1 MKHIISLG
9 AGVQSSTMALM
20 AAAGEI
26 TPMPDAAIFADTQSE
41 PASVYV
47 WLDWLEQQLPF
58 PVYRVTKGSLRDD
71 TLRIHVGEDGR
82 RWSKTIVPVFTLN
95 PDGTH
100 GKLPYRS
107 CTMDYKIDPIVRKL
121 KELAGVKRKEA
132 RQLVTSWIG
141 ISLDEV
147 HRMKDSRVP
156 WATHRYPLVDLG
168 MTRQD
173 CLRWMEKR
181 DFPKPPRS
189 ACTFCPYHSDAEW
202 RRLKN
207 EEPDAFADAVAFER
221 EFQTA
226 KKNTDNFKSE
236 PFLHASRQ
244 PLDTVD
250 FRNEEDHGQLGLW
263 GEECEG
269 MCGV

>member
-1 MKHIISLG
+1 MKNIISLG

-41 PASVYV
+41 PASVYL
-47 WLDWLEQQLPF
+47 WLDWLEKQLPF
-58 PVYRVTKGSLRDD
+58 PVYRVTRGSLRDD
-71 TLRIHVGEDGR
+71 TLAIHVGADGR

-95 PDGTH
+95 PDGSH
-100 GKLPYRS
+100 GKLPFRS
-107 CTMDYKIDPIVRKL
+107 CTMDYKIDPIQRKV
-121 KELAGVKRKEA
+121 KELAGVKRGEK
-132 RQLVTSWIG
+132 RMLVTQWIG

-156 WATHRYPLVDLG
+156 WSQHRYPLVDMG
-168 MTRQD
+168 ISRQG
-173 CLRWMEKR
+173 CIAWMASR
-181 DFPKPPRS
+181 NFPTPPRS

-221 EFQTA
+221 QFQEA
-226 KKNTDNFKSE
+226 KKNTDNFLST
-236 PFLHASRQ
+236 PFLHASRK

-250 FRNEEDHGQLGLW
+250 FRNESDHGQLGLW